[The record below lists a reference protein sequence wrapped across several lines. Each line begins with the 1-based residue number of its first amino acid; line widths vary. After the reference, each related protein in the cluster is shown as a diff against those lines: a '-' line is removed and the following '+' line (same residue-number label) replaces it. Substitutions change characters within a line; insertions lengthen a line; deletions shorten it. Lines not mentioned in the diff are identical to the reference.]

1 MSFKVKRVANRII
14 ATTLVT
20 ITLLTI
26 VPFGVF
32 APINA
37 FADKED
43 LISIGLTKP
52 KKEGD
57 IFFPSIKVTSD
68 WLGADPKL
76 SSENVIEN
84 TFKDSEG
91 GINGMLDVAPA
102 IAYSEGGGIGLW
114 SYARHAYLFIPYND
128 GDIVINNQNKNGN
141 SAILAS
147 TTFNGND
154 QFAAR
159 LAPEFSGINTNV
171 SVTKDNALKFLNG
184 IKCTGGVNAAS
195 GNYSERILI
204 NGDWALAIT
213 NGYIKCTPELLDGM
227 LMISTKYIEH
237 NNWGDRDIWLR
248 KQKYE
253 SSKYN
258 GESIYTKVSIEFEEK
273 GNISLIDDKG
283 KLKIPLVESNK
294 FKVSDDKKEFT
305 FISSSG
311 QSTTLRFNDNPEK
324 YRYNI
329 YVGEDKI
336 VNESILSTIYNK
348 GFEENDFII
357 VNRLCNDITTKLENK
372 LVELEK
378 IKDKEDEEVK
388 DEITSEDTSK
398 IIDALADGKAM
409 EAWMLLINNFF
420 NTGHTKIM
428 NADKEYLGITDD
440 YYYKTISVI
449 DLANYG
455 HVFIKDEFLE
465 NESGARTMPT
475 FDSAEVLGDIG
486 SLRAELKN
494 DNDKINK
501 YRVTPYEDLLIR
513 IYYNTQR
520 QYRYIKDEED
530 RRKNINDAND
540 KHKLDS
546 KFAINS
552 SFSLTED
559 PLGVPNS
566 YYKDMTDTY
575 TAGPVLD
582 NEIELKGNAE
592 AAATGGFGK
601 LGSDELTP
609 NVKTLAKN
617 FDAAVRYMTYGI
629 VAENAVDDYAT
640 DSTQDSTIK
649 VPYCEAS
656 MKVIPSLD
664 LNGGGGNSES
674 SDTNTTI
681 MTESVDFSSFGL
693 PDLKNIPKIIN
704 NEFARGKI
712 SQMYMSLMYIKKYA
726 ALTKEKDDTS
736 GLWKVTL
743 NKSIGGLQ
751 LSEDEVFDNYDDL
764 TVDNIENRKI
774 EEFLLSLDGLSD
786 EERKK
791 KAPNSETGSY
801 IKAYISI
808 HDGMDYIGLSK
819 DDEWVSVELK
829 RIYEYYDEIK
839 DFKDAVA
846 DNSYDEEL
854 EADQPFREFFDLVGN
869 SDNNNERMLGKY
881 INMGIAAS
889 ATYLPLVT
897 NTFDYEAVSIIEDPD
912 FIEEFHYKYGFHR
925 KALFIDS
932 NSNAALQ
939 SYVTGQ
945 KDSLKVATLE
955 DMMQPDKDI
964 VLYIDPNFYNIK
976 TLAEKQNLSYSKLQN
991 TEEASKK
998 EQGLLEGVADMWSEW
1013 RNLDA
1018 ASICKTAGANL
1029 YSDALGSNAVQAY
1042 GTDKEQHN
1050 FWDAK
1055 SKNHYVLSSDAIDEY
1070 YKADEYSDVQ
1080 SFAFVSGIYR
1090 CADLLNI
1097 CQRESANPKPVFV
1110 SSPTLPFVEGITK
1123 KEFNSIYNYLMVK
1136 NLKANLGLDYKTELD
1151 LSSPLFIDV
1160 YGNISTQSGLVVI
1173 PAASNATLYE
1183 PSKYSIVTAGLAS
1196 LVNNAD
1202 SWNIPIDSHN
1212 VEKMIDSG
1220 FVKDINKEVYKM
1232 QNKSTETIENLNFT
1246 NLPLQSDTVR
1256 KNIYIDA
1263 YAVCSNSGVTEGDLF
1278 NQRVNM
1284 IMEVMRG
1291 APIENINFDDE
1302 GLSGFRNLDKTGI
1315 YIAYRI
1321 EQLGD
1326 MLLSSSEG
1334 NSLLKMPNLAF
1345 MEGIEYVVVIVFKI
1359 LLACGVF
1366 LLWFKLYADGMS
1378 NNLGIRT
1385 GIDFMVSIASVV
1397 IGIIVIPTLINFSY
1411 YQTNKQLLQN
1421 EAAYL
1426 MMLNTEKNAEGKEVG
1441 IKEVKSPSSTTKFY
1455 IKLNEIKVPW
1465 WTVIQ
1470 DIYNPD
1476 MFNTMKDVYEKAYS
1490 SSVYSQFDDAMKRG
1504 NGIYI
1509 DVEDLFKSSEIRY
1522 LIEDDEETDIS
1533 ASVDEEASGHLVQ
1546 AVLPNNRMSYVLPY
1560 YAIMDNMLAN
1570 VQEYNK
1576 VYNASAYRTKIM
1588 QNGNVRTV
1596 GLLEGYFKSNLFLN
1610 SDEMNLFGF
1619 YDIYNVPYSTDFRRT
1634 VFNQTD
1640 IDTMSRS
1647 LWYNKD
1653 AFTDEEVA
1661 QKLEELDR
1669 LGKKFIV
1676 ENRTLL
1682 NKVTDETFIKV
1693 FALYMSVQHN
1703 NLFKVPAARGIEL
1716 MNIDTK
1722 DIIRLSLAPK
1732 SDVMHSI
1739 SMSFGRFTFIQAGTF
1754 GTILMAFLLLIYYFT
1769 SLIRPVVMIIL
1780 VGGLIF
1786 SYVWKKV
1793 MRYEQNHSFEGYIVS
1808 CALICLVNVIYAL
1821 VIKVSVMLPDFG
1833 VDPIFS
1839 ILMQIILQAAYTGVL
1854 YLIGYVVL
1862 KNCRDLGYFTYK
1874 TFYDAHMANKIQ
1886 SITMS
1891 ANKLVAN
1898 SIFAPFSNTANNM
1911 RNDYL
1916 GNRRTAGLT
1925 GDDIYTRMQQNDE
1938 NRYND
1943 VTNNYNRRY

>member
-26 VPFGVF
+26 VPFGVL

-37 FADKED
+37 FADDED
-43 LISIGLTKP
+43 LRITIQEDVET
-52 KKEGD
+52 GD
-57 IFFPSIKVTSD
+57 KCD
-68 WLGADPKL
+68 WYSSAL
-76 SSENVIEN
+76 SENNNKKV
-84 TFKDSEG
+84 
-91 GINGMLDVAPA
+91 GIIDDPNDKYTIFQVAPA
-102 IAYSEGGGIGLW
+102 LIYEYETNKSFIGINATKGRGAVVFLPPYSSDTKKSTTENDMFKILAIREGDYTTDTYLYGYQNLKVDKNTLAKIKNNKLILNNDKSVIPNPVVPTSMRNSNW
-114 SYARHAYLFIPYND
+114 NVDTFTNDYSYFINAT
-128 GDIVINNQNKNGN
+128 GNKNKMDPSLDVVNILLYYSYFKFTGELISSESQEYSCSIKDYDDGN
-141 SAILAS
+141 IKLEDGIV
-147 TTFNGND
+147 TWFNG
-154 QFAAR
+154 
-159 LAPEFSGINTNV
+159 
-171 SVTKDNALKFLNG
+171 DNSDK
-184 IKCTGGVNAAS
+184 I
-195 GNYSERILI
+195 I
-204 NGDWALAIT
+204 
-213 NGYIKCTPELLDGM
+213 
-227 LMISTKYIEH
+227 
-237 NNWGDRDIWLR
+237 
-248 KQKYE
+248 
-253 SSKYN
+253 
-258 GESIYTKVSIEFEEK
+258 GE
-273 GNISLIDDKG
+273 NIGEIRVKLSLQAY
-283 KLKIPLVESNK
+283 
-294 FKVSDDKKEFT
+294 DDKKLTIEQGSLLDRKLKEYLSNLKKYKGYDT
-305 FISSSG
+305 SG
-311 QSTTLRFNDNPEK
+311 IDKLYNTIGNTVYEELKNRIDNKIKGSEQNDDA
-324 YRYNI
+324 I
-329 YVGEDKI
+329 GEDEAKDA
-336 VNESILSTIYNK
+336 LDALNK
-348 GFEENDFII
+348 GES
-357 VNRLCNDITTKLENK
+357 LQ
-372 LVELEK
+372 
-378 IKDKEDEEVK
+378 
-388 DEITSEDTSK
+388 
-398 IIDALADGKAM
+398 
-409 EAWMLLINNFF
+409 AWMLLINNFF
-420 NTGHTKIM
+420 NTGETNISNSTKESLGLNEKDY
-428 NADKEYLGITDD
+428 NAIKVMDLDD
-440 YYYKTISVI
+440 Y
-449 DLANYG
+449 G
-455 HVFIKDEFLE
+455 HSMIKEEFLTKE
-465 NESGARTMPT
+465 DGSKFNVNIDNIGG
-475 FDSAEVLGDIG
+475 DSTEI
-486 SLRAELKN
+486 
-494 DNDKINK
+494 DKISNSNNYK
-501 YRVTPYEDLLIR
+501 VTPYDDLLIR
-513 IYYNTQR
+513 IYYSTQR
-520 QYRYIKDEED
+520 QYRYIANNDVREAINKSIDGVNLDE
-530 RRKNINDAND
+530 
-540 KHKLDS
+540 
-546 KFAINS
+546 KFAISS
-552 SFSLTED
+552 SFSMED
-559 PLGVPNS
+559 TDENAIGVPA
-566 YYKDMTDTY
+566 YYYNGMTSNNGTVPDT
-575 TAGPVLD
+575 PD
-582 NEIELKGNAE
+582 SEITLRGEALE
-592 AAATGGFGK
+592 AATSGFGR
-601 LGSDELTP
+601 LGSDDTNP
-609 NVKTLAKN
+609 NVKILAENFAPAMSYILYGTLAQN
-617 FDAAVRYMTYGI
+617 AIDSYGD
-629 VAENAVDDYAT
+629 ETTT
-640 DSTQDSTIK
+640 DTTIQI
-649 VPYCEAS
+649 PYCEAS
-656 MKVIPSLD
+656 TKIIPSLD
-664 LNGGGGNSES
+664 LDGGGGNIES
-674 SDTNTTI
+674 SDKTTTI
-681 MTESVDFSSFGL
+681 MSEDIDFSKFGL
-693 PDLKNIPKIIN
+693 PELKSVTRIVN
-704 NEFARGKI
+704 NKFAKNKI
-712 SQMYMSLMYIKKYA
+712 SQMYISLMYIKKYA
-726 ALTKEKDDTS
+726 SLDKEYVDGENGADGSWNVSLDESIAGLSLKKDEIF
-736 GLWKVTL
+736 K
-743 NKSIGGLQ
+743 
-751 LSEDEVFDNYDDL
+751 NYKNLKESD
-764 TVDNIENRKI
+764 IENKYI
-774 EEFLLSLDGLSD
+774 EEFLVKVKDLSD
-786 EERKK
+786 EEKK
-791 KAPNSETGSY
+791 N
-801 IKAYISI
+801 IKIESKTKLFIKSYISI
-808 HDGMDYIGLSK
+808 HDGMDYIGLDVNDK
-819 DDEWVSVELK
+819 WMSVELK
-829 RIYEYYDEIK
+829 KIYNYYDDIVEYK
-839 DFKDAVA
+839 DFVA
-846 DNSYDEEL
+846 GESYNKEL
-854 EADQPFREFFDLVGN
+854 LESQPFNEFFKLKDD
-869 SDNNNERMLGKY
+869 DNGPRLLGDY

-897 NTFDYEAVSIIEDPD
+897 NTFDYEAVSVIEDPD
-912 FIEEFHYKYGFHR
+912 FVEEFHYKYGFHR

-1522 LIEDDEETDIS
+1522 LIEDDKEADVS
-1533 ASVDEEASGHLVQ
+1533 ASVDEEVSGHLVQ

-1560 YAIMDNMLAN
+1560 YAIIDNMLAN

-1619 YDIYNVPYSTDFRRT
+1619 YDIYNVAYSTDFRRT

-1653 AFTDEEVA
+1653 AFTNEEVA

-1739 SMSFGRFTFIQAGTF
+1739 SMSFGRFTFTQAGTF